1 MAKFPSIPGYDRR
14 AQVGLLL
21 NRVKAAIQG
30 ALDREL
36 APYDLTAAQYVV
48 LLTLASER
56 AETGAELCKVLSY
69 DPGAMTRMLD
79 RVEQK
84 KLLKRVYSQE
94 NRRRVRLELTEQGQA
109 VYPELQARAA
119 AVMERVLGPFSAQ
132 ELDQL
137 EGFLLKMASRLE
149 PAG

>member
-1 MAKFPSIPGYDRR
+1 MAKFPSIPDYDHR
-14 AQVGLLL
+14 AQIGLLL
-21 NRVKAAIQG
+21 NRVKALIQV

-36 APYDLTAAQYVV
+36 APHDLTAAQYVV
-48 LLTLASER
+48 LLTLASDR

-94 NRRRVRLELTEQGQA
+94 DRRRVRLELTEQGRA

-119 AVMERVLGPFSAQ
+119 AVMERVMGPFSVQ
-132 ELDQL
+132 EMDLL
-137 EGFLLKMASRLE
+137 EDLLQRMAGRLE
-149 PAG
+149 PSV

>member
-1 MAKFPSIPGYDRR
+1 MAKFPYIPDYDRR
-14 AQVGLLL
+14 AQIGLLL
-21 NRVKAAIQG
+21 NRVKASIQG

-48 LLTLASER
+48 LLTLASDR

-94 NRRRVRLELTEQGQA
+94 NRRRVRLELTKQGQA

-119 AVMERVLGPFSAQ
+119 AVMERVMGPFSAQ
-132 ELDQL
+132 ELDLL
-137 EGFLLKMASRLE
+137 EDLLQRMTRHLE
-149 PAG
+149 PSV